1 MEKKNA
7 DMFRIIIER
16 SVETVRVYE
25 TFTVRKPVSNCI
37 ETLWF
42 EDLEKATRVFYATYH
57 DELRKA
63 VAADDVTRIESTI
76 SLEAVADDDL
86 AIVLKIEDI

>member
-1 MEKKNA
+1 MKKKNA

-16 SVETVRVYE
+16 SVKTVRVYE
-25 TFTVRKPVSNCI
+25 TFTVRNPVSDCI

-57 DELRKA
+57 DELRNA
-63 VAADDVTRIESTI
+63 VAADDETRIESTV
-76 SLEAVADDDL
+76 SLEAVADDDS
-86 AIVLKIEDI
+86 AIVLKVVDI